1 MLLKTLIVLVF
12 VSMVVSLAI
21 GAGFL
26 IRDGG
31 RSRRVLTSLEFRVI
45 LGALLLALLGYGFLF
60 GTLGGPGQ

>member
-1 MLLKTLIVLVF
+1 MLLKTLIILVF

-31 RSRRVLTSLEFRVI
+31 GSRRVLTSLKFRVV
-45 LGALLLALLGYGFLF
+45 LGALLFGLLAYGFLI
-60 GTLGGPGQ
+60 GGLGSQ

>member
-12 VSMVVSLAI
+12 VSMMVSLAI

-31 RSRRVLTSLEFRVI
+31 NSRRVLTSLKFRVI
-45 LGALLLALLGYGFLF
+45 LGALLLGLLGYGFLL
-60 GTLGGPGQ
+60 GGLGGPG